1 MTSFSALFLPD
12 SPKST
17 RVRGK
22 GSDEVAQNDI
32 LHSGGMKSE
41 ILSLDFQSSQGSS
54 LKCKDIDK
62 GELTHCI
69 NVIPSA
75 L

>member
-17 RVRGK
+17 RLRGK
-22 GSDEVAQNDI
+22 GSDEAAQNDI

-41 ILSLDFQSSQGSS
+41 ISSLDFQSQGSP
-54 LKCKDIDK
+54 LKCKDINK
-62 GELTHCI
+62 G
-69 NVIPSA
+69 
-75 L
+75 